1 MSFGIEDYDN
11 DGIITAS
18 GYTAG
23 TVYFHG
29 DDAGHIG
36 VEVQKSLEIK

>member
-11 DGIITAS
+11 DGIITAKLY
-18 GYTAG
+18 GR

-29 DDAGHIG
+29 DDAGI
-36 VEVQKSLEIK
+36 